1 MDFFEK
7 LGKKVTE
14 TYKVA
19 SEKTNKAAAE
29 TKIRMKM
36 SDNKSK
42 INDIYKE
49 IGKKVY
55 EKFALDGNLDIKEDI
70 ENELNRIKELSE
82 EIVELEKQILDLADK
97 KECINCKAKLEKKAK
112 FCPECGTEQPE
123 IVEEVKEAEVVE
135 EPHEE
140 VTEVVEEVNEAVENV
155 EEKIEEGWTRPE
167 ETIPAEEPQET
178 ATEVRPDNDE
188 VVKEIVE
195 ESPNDPKE

>member
-19 SEKTNKAAAE
+19 SEKTNKVAAE

-55 EKFALDGNLDIKEDI
+55 EKYALDGSLDIKEDI
-70 ENELNRIKELSE
+70 ENELGRIKELSD
-82 EIVELEKQILDLADK
+82 EIVEFERQILDLADK
-97 KECINCKAKLEKKAK
+97 KECINCKATLDKKAK

-135 EPHEE
+135 DIQENVE
-140 VTEVVEEVNEAVENV
+140 EVVEEVNEAVENS
-155 EEKIEEGWTRPE
+155 EESKQEEN
-167 ETIPAEEPQET
+167 IPTEGTQENE
-178 ATEVRPDNDE
+178 TEVNQ
-188 VVKEIVE
+188 
-195 ESPNDPKE
+195 NN

>member
-19 SEKTNKAAAE
+19 SEKTNKVAAE

-135 EPHEE
+135 EPQDEA
-140 VTEVVEEVNEAVENV
+140 TEVVEEVSEAVENV
-155 EEKIEEGWTRPE
+155 EEGWNKPE
-167 ETIPAEEPQET
+167 ENVPAEETQES

-188 VVKEIVE
+188 VVKEMVE